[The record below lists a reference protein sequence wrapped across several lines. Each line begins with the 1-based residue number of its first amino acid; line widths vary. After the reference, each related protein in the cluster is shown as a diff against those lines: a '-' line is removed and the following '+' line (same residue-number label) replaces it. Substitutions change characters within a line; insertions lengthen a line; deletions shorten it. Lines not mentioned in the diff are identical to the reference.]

1 MSTMASK
8 PAAGAEGTSAAA
20 PRAATTATAA
30 VGKKAAGKRSNAQKM
45 QLRATVHRWLRL
57 CIQIVFLILA
67 PGVWN
72 SAFNGVKYLFAQIG
86 GLAAIELG
94 SFVVMLIAM
103 LLFTIVFGRFF
114 CGYACAFG
122 TLGDVVY
129 GIVDF
134 VLKKLKLPH
143 PRIPERAMSVLAW
156 GKYVVLVAICGM
168 CLAGVWGSIS
178 SYSPWVAFA
187 AFTSGSLGNVHVLA
201 YLTLGVV
208 VVGMAFS
215 ERFFCRVLCPMGAV
229 FSLMPVLGVSS
240 FTRVREHCAKNCG
253 RCHAACPVGIWPDA
267 DTLAHGEC
275 ISCGRCADVCPMNN
289 VNFIAIEKQL
299 RADKAAGKVPGG
311 KAPSAAD
318 VLGAD
323 MLPQKEPRPVRKTR
337 ATWHLLKG
345 SGVGVVLLKAVL
357 LLVLLWA
364 LGSVRYVPALP
375 LAL

>member
-1 MSTMASK
+1 MSANAAAAPK
-8 PAAGAEGTSAAA
+8 PAAGKRGAAAQKKKRSAAQKA
-20 PRAATTATAA
+20 KARATA
-30 VGKKAAGKRSNAQKM
+30 
-45 QLRATVHRWLRL
+45 HRWLRFA
-57 CIQIVFLILA
+57 IQVVFFILA

-72 SAFNGVKYLFAQIG
+72 SAFNGVKYLFSQIG

-94 SFVVMLIAM
+94 SFVATLIAM

-129 GIVDF
+129 GVVDF

-143 PRIPERAMSVLAW
+143 PQIPARAMSVLAW

-168 CLAGVWGSIS
+168 CLLGVWGSIS

-187 AFTSGSLGNVHVLA
+187 AFTSGSLGNVDALA
-201 YLTLGVV
+201 FATLGVV

-229 FSLMPVLGVSS
+229 FSLMPVLGAAS

-267 DTLAHGEC
+267 DSLAHGEC
-275 ISCGRCADVCPMNN
+275 IACGRCADACPMGN

-299 RADKAAGKVPGG
+299 KADKAAGKFPG
-311 KAPSAAD
+311 AAE
-318 VLGAD
+318 VLGED
-323 MLPQKEPRPVRKTR
+323 MLPQKEARPVRKTR
-337 ATWHLLKG
+337 ETWHLLKG
-345 SGVGVVLLKAVL
+345 SGAGVVLVKAALL
-357 LLVLLWA
+357 LLVLWA
-364 LGSVRYVPALP
+364 LGSLRYVPALP